1 MAFFGGNP
9 FVNEYMGPAQQVA
22 PAIPIMP
29 VHPFA
34 PALPPDCLATP
45 AAKKARPACD
55 DLIPRAEALALAEV
69 AVQSAV
75 AKKEAEMQKA
85 FDDAMA
91 KLADAQRERERD
103 AAAHVAEVESLRSE
117 LASAREDAAAALTA
131 AVVMEQEAKAASS
144 EHAKAA
150 KKDEHAKQLQKEVN
164 YFKSMQAETAA
175 ELRRA
180 ERSADLQASRAALD
194 RRDELEALSMEH
206 TAAVKGMQ
214 RQHRHDL
221 KSMIDVI
228 AVAEA
233 ERERVMTELN
243 ESHAAELTRLD
254 EQIARATFESERL
267 RARCPRAGTR
277 RSCRRSS
284 PRRTPRSPSS
294 TCAAPTTWV
303 RRGS

>member
-206 TAAVKGMQ
+206 TAAVKVTHMPYVSVIYISVVSTFRSRFERAGGLEATFILLLYSKKMESP
-214 RQHRHDL
+214 L
-221 KSMIDVI
+221 FIDVSI
-228 AVAEA
+228 G
-233 ERERVMTELN
+233 
-243 ESHAAELTRLD
+243 S
-254 EQIARATFESERL
+254 RA
-267 RARCPRAGTR
+267 
-277 RSCRRSS
+277 
-284 PRRTPRSPSS
+284 RTPRGGVV
-294 TCAAPTTWV
+294 AGGA
-303 RRGS
+303 G